1 MSQVLRHLPKI
12 EDKNLLVGLD
22 TSDDAAVY
30 YLNEETALVQTVDF
44 FTPIVD
50 EPYIFGQIAAANA
63 LSDIYA
69 MGGKPLTALNI
80 VGFPTCSLPLT
91 VLEEILRGGA
101 EKVIEAG
108 AVIAGGHTIQ
118 DDEPK
123 YGLSILGTVHP
134 QRIITNGGAQ
144 VGDGLILTKPLGT
157 GIIATATKGGLVS
170 EEAREKAIQS
180 MITLNKRAAEL
191 MQEFKA
197 HSCTDITGFGFLG
210 HAWEMAKASEVI
222 LEITMAQVPVLPG
235 TREYANLGLVPAG
248 AYQNKEYLRGKVEF
262 SEQIDQVQQDLLFDP
277 QTSGG
282 LLISL
287 PSENIQKF
295 LTAYPEGVLIGK
307 VLEKSSGMIKVK

>member
-12 EDKNLLVGLD
+12 ENENLLVGLD

-50 EPYIFGQIAAANA
+50 EPYLFGQIAAANA
-63 LSDIYA
+63 LSDVYA

-134 QRIITNGGAQ
+134 KKIMTNGGAQ
-144 VGDGLILTKPLGT
+144 VGDSLILTKPLGT

-170 EEAREKAIQS
+170 EEVREKAIQS
-180 MITLNKRAAEL
+180 MVTLNKRAAEL
-191 MQEFKA
+191 MQEFEA

-210 HAWEMAKASEVI
+210 HAWEMAKASEVT
-222 LEITMAQVPVLPG
+222 LEIEMNHVPVLPG
-235 TREYANLGLVPAG
+235 AREYANFGLVPAG
-248 AYQNKEYLRGKVEF
+248 AYQNREYLQGKVEF
-262 SEQIDQVQQDLLFDP
+262 QGQIDQVDQDLLFDP

-282 LLISL
+282 LLIALSG
-287 PSENIQKF
+287 ENAQKF
-295 LTAYPEGVLIGK
+295 LAAYPEGVLIGRI
-307 VLEKSSGMIKVK
+307 LEKSSGIIKVK

>member
-235 TREYANLGLVPAG
+235 TREYANMGLVPAG